1 MKHKLGLQLPDSTII
16 LKNTSGALLY
26 LLTFEQS
33 GFYNVLFGGGGGLC
47 SASHLAQQVFNHPLS
62 CQNIGV
68 LLNIF
73 VSKINYNP

>member
-1 MKHKLGLQLPDSTII
+1 MKHKLGLQLQDSTII
-16 LKNTSGALLY
+16 LKNISGALLY

-33 GFYNVLFGGGGGLC
+33 GFYNVLFGGSLC

-73 VSKINYNP
+73 VSEMNYNP